1 VRARQVGAAVARGA
15 SYAFPVESEPAA
27 GAIGSDQ
34 GLDPRLSAP
43 AVRPDTIDRPRLLER
58 LREVSDVP
66 VVVVC
71 APAGYGK
78 TTLLAQWAAQD
89 PRPCAWLSLGP
100 ADDDAVTLLTDVAA
114 ALDRVET
121 VGSEVFDAL
130 RAGSAAVV
138 PLALPRLSR
147 VLGTRAT
154 PFVLVLDDAHHVA
167 SPAAA
172 DTLRLLIDHLPPGSQ
187 LVLGSRAEPAF
198 PMARLRV
205 DRRLELIEASALE
218 MTPSEGTALL
228 RAAGIDLDRQES
240 EAVVR
245 QTEGWAA
252 ALYLASLA
260 LRVHPDGAAPP
271 FSGRERSMADYFREE
286 VLVHASP
293 HQVAFLTRTSL
304 LGRLTA
310 PLCDA
315 VLQRSDSATMLRELA
330 DANLFVAP
338 LDRHGEWYRVHPL
351 FADSLGEELRR
362 GEPDAP
368 PLLHRR
374 ASDWYAEQGNL
385 ELAVWHAVQAGAVER
400 AADLMWLATPSLVSG
415 GLAGTYMRWLE
426 WFDRD
431 QIRDNPVLAV
441 SAAWCELEFGAGDRG
456 RDWLAIAANAPAGMV
471 LVDGCP
477 IEAQVQLARAGLHQ
491 DGMRAVGRY
500 GDRARALMPDD
511 HPWRCLASLFTG
523 VTAHLTG
530 DAEAA
535 WRDLGESERRSSAFA
550 PSVHVLAL
558 GQMAVLAADEGAWDK
573 ATSLIGRARTHQ
585 RTYGLE
591 DYASGAHVAA
601 AAALIAAHGGNQ
613 PVARASARRTASI
626 LATHQ
631 RFTPWAACL
640 SRILLARAQLL
651 LGDAAAARTLLPEAE
666 RELASV
672 PDAVVLRT
680 ALDDLRGQVEAAGIA
695 IPGGASS
702 LTTAEVRVLQYLPT
716 HMSFR
721 EVGERLFISRN
732 TVKTHA
738 LSVYRKLGVSS
749 RSEAVERAEALG
761 VIERAGQTT
770 RTAPG
775 WPSEDSS

>member
-1 VRARQVGAAVARGA
+1 M
-15 SYAFPVESEPAA
+15 ESEPAA
-27 GAIGSDQ
+27 GGTGSDL
-34 GLDPRLSAP
+34 GLDPRLTAP
-43 AVRPDTIDRPRLLER
+43 AVRPDTVDRPRLVAR
-58 LREVSDVP
+58 LRAVADVP

-100 ADDDAVTLLTDVAA
+100 ADDDAVTLLTDIAS
-114 ALDRVET
+114 ALDRIET
-121 VGSEVFDAL
+121 VGSDVFDAL

-147 VLGTRAT
+147 VLGTREA

-167 SPAAA
+167 SAGAA

-187 LVLGSRAEPAF
+187 LVLGSRAEPVF

-205 DRRLELIEASALE
+205 DRRLELIEADALE

-271 FSGRERSMADYFREE
+271 FTGRERSMADYFREE
-286 VLVHASP
+286 VLVHATP
-293 HQVAFLTRTSL
+293 RQLEFLTRTSI

-310 PLCDA
+310 ALCDA
-315 VLQRSDSATMLRELA
+315 VLERTDSAAMLRELA
-330 DANLFVAP
+330 DANLFVTP
-338 LDRHGEWYRVHPL
+338 LDRHGEWYRVHAL

-362 GEPDAP
+362 AEPEAS

-374 ASDWYAEQGNL
+374 AGDWYWEQGNR

-431 QIRDNPVLAV
+431 QVRDHPVLAL

-456 RDWLAIAANAPAGMV
+456 RDWLAIAASAPAGVV
-471 LVDGCP
+471 LADGCP
-477 IEAQVQLARAGLHQ
+477 LEAQVQLARAGLHQ
-491 DGMRAVGRY
+491 DGVRALGQY
-500 GDRARALMPDD
+500 GQRARDLLPDD
-511 HPWRCLASLFTG
+511 HPWRCLATLFTG
-523 VTAHLTG
+523 VSAHLTG
-530 DAEAA
+530 DAETA
-535 WRDLGESERRSSAFA
+535 WRDLRESERRSSAFA

-558 GQMAVLAADEGAWDK
+558 GQMAILAADEGTWDK
-573 ATSLIGRARTHQ
+573 AASLIGRARTHQ
-585 RTYGLE
+585 REFGLD

-613 PVARASARRTASI
+613 PVARASARRAASI

-631 RFTPWAACL
+631 RFAPWAAGL
-640 SRILLARAQLL
+640 SRVLLARTHLL
-651 LGDAAAARTLLPEAE
+651 LGDVAAARTLLPETE

-672 PDAVVLRT
+672 PDASVLRT
-680 ALDDLRGQVEAAGIA
+680 ALDDVRRQVEAAGIA
-695 IPGGASS
+695 VPGGASS

-721 EVGERLFISRN
+721 EIGERLFISRN

-749 RSEAVERAEALG
+749 RSEAVDRAKALG
-761 VIERAGQTT
+761 VIEPAGPATRA
-770 RTAPG
+770 AAG
-775 WPSEDSS
+775 WPSEDGG